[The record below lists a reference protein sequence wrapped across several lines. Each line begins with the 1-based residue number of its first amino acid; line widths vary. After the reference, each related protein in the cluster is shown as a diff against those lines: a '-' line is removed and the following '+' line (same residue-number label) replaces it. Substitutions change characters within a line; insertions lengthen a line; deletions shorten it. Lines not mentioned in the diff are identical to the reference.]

1 MSRVGKNPVAVPDGV
16 TVEIIDSIL
25 NVKGK
30 LGQQS
35 LTISD
40 EVQVTLD
47 ENMVSVSPKSKT
59 KQSRSMWGT
68 TRARINNMLIGVN
81 EGFTVDLE
89 INGVGYRAAV
99 EGRDLVLAL
108 GYSHPVRY
116 AIPEGVN
123 MRCERPTAIS
133 IHGSD
138 KQQVGQ
144 LASEIRAYRP
154 PEPLKAKE
162 SNMHTKQYA
171 AKKARRNRGK

>member
-35 LTISD
+35 LTLSE

-47 ENMVSVSPKSKT
+47 ENIISVSPKSQT

-68 TRARINNMLIGVN
+68 TRARINNMVIGVD

-99 EGRDLVLAL
+99 EGLLAL

-154 PEPLKAKE
+154 PEPFKGKGIKYAHETIRRKE
-162 SNMHTKQYA
+162 G
-171 AKKARRNRGK
+171 KKK